1 MSQFK
6 ETQEFAWFQ
15 EVKNHIIIFK
25 LSSQLELSVER
36 GIWGETPH
44 HIKGGDLSYIYSQY
58 GWSYKET
65 ILVNHNT
72 SKAYQLY
79 MESYNQLYIS

>member
-1 MSQFK
+1 MISGSQ
-6 ETQEFAWFQ
+6 EPYNYIQ
-15 EVKNHIIIFK
+15 VKFSTGTICR
-25 LSSQLELSVER
+25 ER

-72 SKAYQLY
+72 RKAYQLY